1 MSECQGGTSVSTR
14 RYARSPIDGEVHLLA
29 GSDVSGG
36 FQARCSAVIPAGV
49 LQFDQ
54 PPFGS
59 PCERCRV
66 SLIEVAASTPQDR
79 RLAVG

>member
-1 MSECQGGTSVSTR
+1 MNTR
-14 RYARSPIDGEVHLLA
+14 RYARSPVDGEVHLLA

-36 FQARCSAVIPAGV
+36 FRARCSAVIPVGV
-49 LQFDQ
+49 SQFDQ

-66 SLIEVAASTPQDR
+66 ALVDEASRP
-79 RLAVG
+79 